1 MHAAI
6 NLEENMLEEFK
17 KFILRGN
24 VVDLA
29 VAVVIGGAFGK
40 IIASLTNDV
49 IMPPIGLLLGKV
61 DFKELYINLSGTDY
75 PSLKAATDAGAATIN
90 YGMFLNTIIEFLIIA
105 FVLFLVIKAMNKLYP
120 KPAEPAPAPTKEC
133 PYCKSSIPEGASR
146 CPNCTSQL

>member
-105 FVLFLVIKAMNKLYP
+105 FVLFLVIKAINKMYP

-133 PYCKSSIPEGASR
+133 PFCKSSIPEAASR
-146 CPNCTSQL
+146 CPHCTSQL

>member
-1 MHAAI
+1 
-6 NLEENMLEEFK
+6 MLEEFK

-105 FVLFLVIKAMNKLYP
+105 FVLFLVIKAINKMYP

-133 PYCKSSIPEGASR
+133 PFCKSSIPEAASR
-146 CPNCTSQL
+146 CPHCTSQL

>member
-61 DFKELYINLSGTDY
+61 DFKELYINLSGTNY

-105 FVLFLVIKAMNKLYP
+105 FVLFLVIKAINKMYP

-133 PYCKSSIPEGASR
+133 PFCKSSIPEAASR
-146 CPNCTSQL
+146 CPHCTSQL

>member
-1 MHAAI
+1 
-6 NLEENMLEEFK
+6 MLEEFK